1 MTKDKTP
8 CGEKVFRQLSLSE
21 TTKLFGQHNGF
32 QSVKLGVTKD
42 DTPKYCVSL
51 YCNNAYGHGAEHLD
65 VYLSTSF
72 EVDGDNQPISPLLGH
87 AFPCIAQDFSLVCE
101 LAPNVVFGQLW
112 ISGGC
117 TTRFTIVSPL
127 EATHMLLHF
136 GWDRAQPAPDS
147 NERKAF
153 DALTRHL
160 GAYCQNSSANYHI
173 VPIGIKVP
181 MEFVGHVEDD
191 VIKQLAKR
199 ADAYREE
206 CTRQVYGD
214 ELTESLIKEF
224 RIKQAT
230 TSAAG
235 IQLQQDVDA
244 LNRRLQAIGA
254 NANEMI
260 EIDFEHNLRLTYN
273 RGISLYTDIEE
284 ARHRVMVLEIQAT
297 AKNEFQA
304 KFETFVERVEA
315 LHGWMTFRQTAITV
329 QLPRDKFNTQQRAI
343 RATCYSY
350 SEPGLMAFIT
360 DLKAE
365 EDSATKFR
373 KAIEDEMKKSEVGT
387 SDNVEPQ

>member
-1 MTKDKTP
+1 MAKDKTP
-8 CGEKVFRQLSLSE
+8 REEKVFRQLSLPE
-21 TTKLFGQHNGF
+21 ATKLFDQHDGF
-32 QSVKLGVTKD
+32 RSIKLGVTKD
-42 DTPKYCVSL
+42 NMPEYCVSL
-51 YCNNAYGHGAEHLD
+51 CCNNAYGHGSESLNVH
-65 VYLSTSF
+65 LSTSF
-72 EVDGDNQPISPLLGH
+72 EIDNGNQPISPLLGH
-87 AFPCIAQDFSLVCE
+87 AFPRIAQDFSLVCE
-101 LAPNVVFGQLW
+101 LAPNIVFGQLW

-136 GWDRAQPAPDS
+136 GWSRTQPAPS
-147 NERKAF
+147 SKER
-153 DALTRHL
+153 DAYKILTRHL
-160 GAYCQNSSANYHI
+160 GAYCQNSSANYLI

-181 MEFVGHVEDD
+181 MEFVSHVEDD
-191 VIKQLAKR
+191 VIKQLARR

-214 ELTESLIKEF
+214 ELAESLIKEF
-224 RIKQAT
+224 RTKQAT

-235 IQLQQDVDA
+235 IRLQQDVDA

-254 NANEMI
+254 STNEMI
-260 EIDFEHNLRLTYN
+260 EIEFEHGLRLTYN

-304 KFETFVERVEA
+304 KFETFVGRIEA
-315 LHGWMTFRQTAITV
+315 LHGWMTFKQTAVTV
-329 QLPRDKFNTQQRAI
+329 QLPRDKFNTQQSAI

-350 SEPGLMAFIT
+350 SEAGLIAFIT

-365 EDSATKFR
+365 EDSVTKFR
-373 KAIEDEMKKSEVGT
+373 KAIKDEMKKSEV
-387 SDNVEPQ
+387 